1 MLKFINC
8 QTNNMYNDTK
18 LWRVR
23 FYQEGRNLAKEG
35 KNLDQEGKNLD
46 QGRQES

>member
-1 MLKFINC
+1 
-8 QTNNMYNDTK
+8 MYNDTK
-18 LWRVR
+18 LWKVR

-46 QGRQES
+46 QEGKNLDQVRQES

>member
-1 MLKFINC
+1 
-8 QTNNMYNDTK
+8 MYNDTK

-46 QGRQES
+46 QEGKNLDQGRQES

>member
-1 MLKFINC
+1 
-8 QTNNMYNDTK
+8 MYNDTK
-18 LWRVR
+18 LWKVR

-46 QGRQES
+46 QEGKNLDQGRQES